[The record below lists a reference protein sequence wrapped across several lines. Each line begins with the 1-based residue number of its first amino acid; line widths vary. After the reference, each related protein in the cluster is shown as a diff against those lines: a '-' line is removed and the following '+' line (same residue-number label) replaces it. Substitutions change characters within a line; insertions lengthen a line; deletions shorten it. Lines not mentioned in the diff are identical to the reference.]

1 MTARVREKATYE
13 DLLNVPDT
21 MVAELIDGELYSSPR
36 PGGPHSVAAS
46 VLVGD
51 LNPAYQRGRG
61 GPGGWWILIEPE
73 IHLGL
78 DVLVP
83 DIAGWRRER
92 MPEVP
97 QTHIFSIAP
106 DWVCEV
112 LSPSTARVDRSKKL
126 RVYGQHE
133 VTYAWLIDPLERY
146 LEVKRLEKGRWSDL
160 AVFSGNDKVV
170 AEPFVEVEI
179 DLTEIWGFHPE
190 DDSPLPTP

>member
-1 MTARVREKATYE
+1 MTARIREKATYE
-13 DLLNVPDT
+13 DLLKVPDT

-36 PGGPHSVAAS
+36 PAGPHSVATS

-61 GPGGWWILIEPE
+61 GPGGWWILIELE
-73 IHLGL
+73 LHLGY

-97 QTHIFSIAP
+97 LSHVFSIAP

-112 LSPSTARVDRSKKL
+112 LSPSTMRIDRAKKL
-126 RVYGQHE
+126 RVYAEHD
-133 VTYAWLIDPLERY
+133 VTYAWLIDPVERF
-146 LEVKRLEKGRWSDL
+146 LEVKRLENGRWTDL
-160 AVFSGNDKVV
+160 KVFIGNDKVI
-170 AEPFVEVEI
+170 AEPFPEVEI
-179 DLTEIWGFHPE
+179 DLTDIWGQTPE
-190 DDSPLPTP
+190 DASPLPTP